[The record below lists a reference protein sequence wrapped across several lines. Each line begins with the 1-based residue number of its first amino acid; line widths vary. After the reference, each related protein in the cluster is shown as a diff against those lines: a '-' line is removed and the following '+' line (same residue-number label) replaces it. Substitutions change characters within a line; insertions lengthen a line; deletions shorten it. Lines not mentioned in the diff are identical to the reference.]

1 MGQLALMLDE
11 VRMVKPGLYLGLGTT
26 GPVEATRHQP
36 FPFLLRGP
44 YNRLDPH
51 EAPKIVQ
58 KEVVVEEEEQ
68 QQGQPLAAQA
78 SP

>member
-1 MGQLALMLDE
+1 MLDE

-36 FPFLLRGP
+36 LPFLLRGP

-51 EAPKIVQ
+51 EAPKIVL
-58 KEVVVEEEEQ
+58 KDVVVVEEEEG
-68 QQGQPLAAQA
+68 QQGSLASASA
-78 SP
+78 SPFMLT